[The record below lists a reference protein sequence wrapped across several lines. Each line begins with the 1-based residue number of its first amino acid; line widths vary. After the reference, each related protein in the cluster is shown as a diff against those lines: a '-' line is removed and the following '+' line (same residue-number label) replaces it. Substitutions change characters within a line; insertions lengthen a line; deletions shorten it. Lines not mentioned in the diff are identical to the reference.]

1 MIRLYSRATII
12 GKMRYFFLDRN
23 YNLTVRISLIL
34 MCLIATLVT
43 AFLFKSV
50 DSGGNPIPGLIPMLA
65 IGGIAG
71 LAVVYTNMEIF
82 SVLVLM
88 VTMLVNDGIPTGSGT
103 KATFT
108 FVLLYVWL
116 FIWLFKMIVV
126 ERKFSIRFTPANI
139 PILLF
144 IVTVIISL
152 LWSSAYPEPSVQYLL
167 DSKLAPRLM
176 TTLVLIISPL
186 TFIFYTNH
194 VRNVRIL
201 RFITWWFIGV
211 GFIYMLLRIGLGG
224 IPSPLNAKGQFPTW
238 VGVIALGQFLFNKDL
253 KPWMRIVLL
262 ATIVGWF
269 YVTMTLGIS
278 WLSGWVPLLGG
289 FMVVIFFY
297 SRKAVLLVLLIAVG
311 YYIIAYSAIQAN
323 FAREDEESG
332 GTRSQAWQRVFNLTG
347 RHFLFGTGPAGYHF
361 YFTVNISGAFQLSH
375 NNYVD
380 IIAQTGVVGFTLWL
394 LLWGAIGLTTWRMY
408 RLIPYMGGGFQ
419 KGLAIS
425 LVASYFCTLITMG
438 LGDWITP
445 FPYTQTLQGID
456 YTIWAWIMPGLA
468 GALYYITKEH
478 MQGTTAPES
487 NTTELPFGDPI
498 PGVHLL
504 PHQRLLRQDDN

>member
-1 MIRLYSRATII
+1 MIHLYSRAPII

-43 AFLFKSV
+43 AFLFKGI
-50 DSGGNPIPGLIPMLA
+50 DEGGSPIPGLIPMLA

-71 LAVVYTNMEIF
+71 LAVVYTNMEVF

-88 VTMLVNDGIPTGSGT
+88 ITMLVNDGIPTGSGT

-108 FVLLYVWL
+108 FVLLYLWL

-144 IVTVIISL
+144 SVAVIISL
-152 LWSSAYPEPSVQYLL
+152 FWSSAYPEPSVQYLL

-186 TFIFYTNH
+186 TFIFYVNH
-194 VRNVRIL
+194 VRSLRTL
-201 RFITWWFIGV
+201 RFITWWFIII
-211 GFIYMLLRIGLGG
+211 GFIYMLIRIGLGSV
-224 IPSPLNAKGQFPTW
+224 PVPLNARGQFPTW
-238 VGVIALGQFLFNKDL
+238 VGVIALGQLLFNKDL
-253 KPWMRIVLL
+253 KTWMRIALL
-262 ATIVGWF
+262 ATIVGWL
-269 YVTMTLGIS
+269 YITMTLGIS
-278 WLSGWVPLLGG
+278 WLSGWVPLLVG
-289 FMVVIFFY
+289 FVGVIFFY
-297 SRKAVLLVLLIAVG
+297 SRKLLTVVLLIALV
-311 YYIIAYSAIQAN
+311 YFIIGYSAIQAN
-323 FAREDEESG
+323 FAREDKESG

-361 YFTVNISGAFQLSH
+361 YFTVNISGFFQLSH
-375 NNYVD
+375 NNYID
-380 IIAQTGVVGFTLWL
+380 IIAQTGVTGFSLWL
-394 LLWGAIGLTTWRMY
+394 LLWGGIGLTTWRMY

-425 LVASYFCTLITMG
+425 LVASYFCTLVTMG
-438 LGDWITP
+438 LGDWVTP

-456 YTIWAWIMPGLA
+456 YTIWAWILPGLA
-468 GALYYITKEH
+468 GALYYITKEN
-478 MQGTTAPES
+478 MQGVAAQDS
-487 NTTELPFGDPI
+487 SATELLLGDPV
-498 PGVHLL
+498 PGVPLL
-504 PHQRLLRQDDN
+504 PRPTRASPGQ